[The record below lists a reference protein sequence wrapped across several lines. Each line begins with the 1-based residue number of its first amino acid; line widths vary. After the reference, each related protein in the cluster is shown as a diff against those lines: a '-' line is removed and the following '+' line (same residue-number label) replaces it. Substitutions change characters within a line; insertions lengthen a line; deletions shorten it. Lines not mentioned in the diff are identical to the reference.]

1 MEIIVGKTAGFCYGV
16 KRAVEGSQA
25 LVNEKEQIYCLG
37 ELVHNKQVVTE
48 LQEKGIKFVE
58 DINDVPNGSKLIIR
72 AHGVPKE
79 VYEIAKN
86 KNIELVDYTCPNVL
100 KIHEI
105 AKKYHNDGYY
115 IILTGKAT
123 HPEVIGIKSYA
134 GDMIS
139 IIESP
144 EEVEKA
150 LNEFEE
156 KNINKLLLI
165 SQTTFNTQKFEII
178 KDCIEQKIQNN
189 IELIINNTIC
199 AATEIRQKE
208 IEKMSLEVDKMI
220 IIGGKNSSNTKKLY
234 EIASKNCKD
243 TILIE
248 TKDELDGINFNS
260 INKVGIMA
268 GASTPQN
275 AIDDVIEYLN
285 QLQ

>member
-25 LVNEKEQIYCLG
+25 LVNKKEQIYCLG
-37 ELVHNKQVVTE
+37 ELVHNKQVVSE

-58 DINDVPNGSKLIIR
+58 DINDVHNNSKLIIR

-105 AKKYHNDGYY
+105 AKKYYNDGSY